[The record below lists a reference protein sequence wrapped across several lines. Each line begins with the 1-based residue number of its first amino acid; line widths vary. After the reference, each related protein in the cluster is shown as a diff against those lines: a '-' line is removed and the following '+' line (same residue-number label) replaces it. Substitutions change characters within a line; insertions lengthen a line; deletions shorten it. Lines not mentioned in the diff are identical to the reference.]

1 MLEGLFELD
10 RFWMELARVATV
22 GLEKFR
28 GFGESDWRL
37 WLFNGKRVGDEIIK
51 KNERQLT
58 IFLKINPTQQ
68 INSKD

>member
-37 WLFNGKRVGDEIIK
+37 WLFNKRKGWG
-51 KNERQLT
+51 
-58 IFLKINPTQQ
+58 
-68 INSKD
+68 